1 MDNHNQTSLNTN
13 HSRLMLA
20 MAFLEGMAALILV
33 FGIPSKGENA
43 FFLGFSSLRW
53 MLGALL
59 AMVLLGIGIILL
71 LSFFRKTW
79 FEQKLSIICQYL
91 ADARTLLITSI
102 ILAFLCLVFI
112 LTILLFNTPLAN
124 NLNTLH
130 AIYLRA
136 ASVLIWAALVSGQI
150 LFLLIKVYQAEFQKK
165 SFWDFGIIFNI
176 VLILVILFSCFF
188 YWAILITQA
197 AIFVAIEGWF
207 WQFHAKPFWIRD
219 GIFLLQ
225 AAAVL
230 MSLTFI
236 IKNPGKRTLNL
247 ILLVLLGFGL
257 QAGFGFI
264 EGQGFES
271 LRLKFV
277 ESFHKGFAEYAADN
291 PDGLI
296 AMMDYEHIYSEDINL
311 GTKPPGALLIYILVQ
326 KAVQVIFPSN
336 DFTGRF
342 LNLTQ
347 AASYLFPLI
356 ASLAVIP
363 IYILSK
369 WIWRED
375 YALYPG
381 FFYIISTNFILMPL
395 SMDQF
400 VMPLFFLGTLL
411 LTSRTIQKQS
421 FRWAVFTGIFFYF
434 SIYFSFSLLPVIGM
448 VIFWISIDFW
458 MHRTQRQISGILKLL
473 GGVFLGA
480 VFLLIIFRIQINY
493 DIFLRYAS
501 AFAQHRTHKGYQ
513 SDFPAMLTALVIN
526 NFEYLFWT
534 GIPLVLLALSSTGR
548 SLYAIIKGS
557 ARMIDGFSMALIL
570 TYIAINILGQT
581 RSEVGR
587 LWLYLVPALSILA
600 AKEAGGLFRKQ
611 ASGYYFVT
619 ILMLISTFLT
629 YKFQDFYF

>member
-1 MDNHNQTSLNTN
+1 MQILNQTSLNTN
-13 HSRLMLA
+13 HSRLVLTLTL
-20 MAFLEGMAALILV
+20 LEGVAALILV

-43 FFLGFSSLRW
+43 FILGFSSQRW
-53 MLGALL
+53 LLGALL
-59 AMVLLGIGIILL
+59 AMVLLGIGIILV
-71 LSFFRKTW
+71 LSFMRKAW
-79 FEQKLSIICQYL
+79 FEQKLGIIRQYL
-91 ADARTLLITSI
+91 DDTRTLLITSI
-102 ILAFLCLVFI
+102 ILAFICLVFI
-112 LTILLFNTPLAN
+112 LVILLFNTPLAN
-124 NLNTLH
+124 NLNTLR

-150 LFLLIKVYQAEFQKK
+150 LFLLFKDYQANFRQKG
-165 SFWDFGIIFNI
+165 FWDFRIIFNTS
-176 VLILVILFSCFF
+176 LILAILFSSFF

-207 WQFHAKPFWIRD
+207 WQFHAKPFSFRD

-225 AAAVL
+225 AAATL
-230 MSLTFI
+230 LTLTYI

-277 ESFHKGFAEYAADN
+277 ESFHKGFAEYAVDN
-291 PDGLI
+291 PDALI

-326 KAVQVIFPSN
+326 KTTQFFFPAG

-347 AASYLFPLI
+347 AVSYLFPLI

-369 WIWRED
+369 WIWREE

-381 FFYIISTNFILMPL
+381 FFYIISTNFVLMPL

-400 VMPLFFLGTLL
+400 VMPLLFLGTLL
-411 LTSRTIQKQS
+411 LASQAIRKQS
-421 FRWAVFTGIFFYF
+421 FWWAVVTGIFFYF

-458 MHRTQRQISGILKLL
+458 MHRTQRHISCLLKLL
-473 GGVFLGA
+473 GGFFLGA
-480 VFLLIIFRIQINY
+480 AFLLVLFRVGINY
-493 DIFLRYAS
+493 DIFLRYTS
-501 AFAQHRTHKGYQ
+501 AFAQHRAHKDFQ
-513 SDFPAMLTALVIN
+513 SDLPAMVTALVIN
-526 NFEYLFWT
+526 NFEFLFWT
-534 GIPLVLLALSSTGR
+534 GIPLILLALSSTGR
-548 SLYAIIKGS
+548 SIYAVIKDSGHAVDS
-557 ARMIDGFSMALIL
+557 FSVALFF
-570 TYIAINILGQT
+570 TYLAINILGQT

-587 LWLYLVPALSILA
+587 LWLYLVPAFCILA
-600 AKEAGGLFRKQ
+600 AKEAGGLFRKP
-611 ASGYYFVT
+611 ASGFYFVA
-619 ILMLISTFLT
+619 ILQLISTFLT
-629 YKFQDFYF
+629 HKFQDFYF